1 MHNNET
7 GTKEKKMWTKDKAEQ
22 LFILTAFQ
30 CHCFYSY
37 QKKMHLM
44 LNIRSIID
52 IFQTIKFLWF
62 PKCEKYYMEYF
73 KGCM

>member
-1 MHNNET
+1 MPLFLQLP
-7 GTKEKKMWTKDKAEQ
+7 KKMP
-22 LFILTAFQ
+22 
-30 CHCFYSY
+30 
-37 QKKMHLM
+37 LM